1 MSIDL
6 YVLVCAI
13 VLLNVVYSLINSIK
27 TPLEELFLF

>member
-6 YVLVCAI
+6 YVFVFAI
-13 VLLNVVYSLINSIK
+13 VLLNVVYSLINLIK